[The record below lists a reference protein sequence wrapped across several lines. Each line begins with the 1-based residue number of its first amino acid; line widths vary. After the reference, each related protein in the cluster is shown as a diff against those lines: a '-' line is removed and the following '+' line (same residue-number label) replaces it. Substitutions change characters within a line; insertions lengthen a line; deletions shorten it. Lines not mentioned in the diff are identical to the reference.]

1 MQPNHCDLL
10 GQVREPRAASRMT
23 RDGHQPLRDNGQP
36 QQPGAA
42 PMRSEDSWI
51 DVSSQ
56 PSSSSFSSA
65 ATNEDIITIGL
76 QVERGKRAHIS
87 AVIGDAVYN
96 ILLLSPQPR
105 WTMHREMLA
114 KPVAVKRNMRRAK
127 ASLTAFSAA
136 QMKI

>member
-10 GQVREPRAASRMT
+10 GQAREPRAASRMT

-36 QQPGAA
+36 QPSGGV

-65 ATNEDIITIGL
+65 ATNEDIITTGL
-76 QVERGKRAHIS
+76 QVEYGEGRAHQRRNRRRRLQHLAAITTAQVDYAS
-87 AVIGDAVYN
+87 RDASQANSSQEEYEESESESDR
-96 ILLLSPQPR
+96 L
-105 WTMHREMLA
+105 E
-114 KPVAVKRNMRRAK
+114 
-127 ASLTAFSAA
+127 
-136 QMKI
+136 